1 MTELTP
7 ELILEATKSLEPL
20 GSLTAL
26 KSLNH
31 TGRVGGY
38 LVVWGSPG
46 QKDLTGE
53 YFTPET
59 KLGLDWY
66 NKRPALYH
74 HGLDGVM
81 KAAVIG
87 EIDVLKED
95 ETGVWAEAQLD
106 LRKRYVQVV
115 QKLIDKGVL
124 GWSSGSLPHLVQK
137 AADGRILEWP
147 IVEGSMTPA
156 PAEPRR
162 TEISAIKSAYQEL
175 GLDPSRLEVSLGY
188 TQSSEPPEAAAQAA
202 SAIQSEGT
210 PDARESQ
217 TIEQPAQP
225 DETPSNDQTQEDK
238 DMDTSAVV
246 SAVLDAVLAQLNAQ
260 LSDED
265 KAKVLQ
271 AVMAGMQTEQDMSA
285 ERSAAVAQQIAPAV
299 GKAVNDFFAAQKAA
313 QDATKAAAA
322 LAAKNLFGSVQPA
335 NGSQGNGASVQQPNT
350 QPANTQVYSKYQ
362 DLSPEDMVY
371 MRLMASKVRGNPR
384 FPWAAKF
391 WQHSEDVIRFDRE
404 IADKIQRSNGRHTMT
419 EMAAK
424 AFDVAIKANELSH
437 STQASYGDEWVPDLW
452 SNQLWRR
459 ARLDNTILPLFK
471 TVEMPSNPFE
481 LPVEGTDPTVYYV
494 PETTA
499 ETELLLSGSGAVIP
513 DSKIGSA
520 KVQMSA
526 KKLALRVGFSAE
538 LTEDSIIP
546 VMNIYRE
553 QAERAILDSIDYV
566 LLNGD
571 TTNAG
576 TGNINLDDAD
586 PADTERYLAMDG
598 LRHSWL
604 VEDTARGVDA
614 GNVAA
619 SLALIRQARFAMPSA
634 YAMRPQ
640 DIAYI
645 VGGEVYATLL
655 DMPQFL
661 TMDVIGQQAT
671 ILNGQIGQVDGSP
684 VLVSAQ
690 YGLTEADGKAST
702 TANNNIYGQLTAVF
716 RPHWYVGYRRQ
727 VVVDVSYLP
736 YYDAYQLTAT
746 VRLAFVHQ
754 DNDSASG
761 IFELAV

>member
-20 GSLTAL
+20 SSPTAL
-26 KSLNH
+26 KSLND

-38 LVVWGSPG
+38 LIVWGSPS

-53 YFTPET
+53 YFTPQT
-59 KLGLDWY
+59 DLGLNWY
-66 NKRPALYH
+66 SKRPALYH

-147 IVEGSMTPA
+147 IVEGSMTPS

-162 TEISAIKSAYQEL
+162 TEISAIKSAYEEL
-175 GLDPSRLEVSLGY
+175 GLDTTAL
-188 TQSSEPPEAAAQAA
+188 QISESPEAGEQ
-202 SAIQSEGT
+202 SAPALQSEGT

-225 DETPSNDQTQEDK
+225 DETPSNETTHEDQK
-238 DMDTSAVV
+238 DMDTSAVI
-246 SAVLDAVLAQLNAQ
+246 SAVLDAVLGQLNAQ

-265 KAKVLQ
+265 KAKVMQ

-285 ERSAAVAQQIAPAV
+285 ERSAAVAQQAAPLVA
-299 GKAVNDFFAAQKAA
+299 KAVNDHFAAIKAA
-313 QDATKAAAA
+313 RDAANTAAQSAV
-322 LAAKNLFGSVQPA
+322 KNLLANVQPA
-335 NGSQGNGASVQQPNT
+335 NGNTANGASVQQPNT

-761 IFELAV
+761 IYELAV